1 MVGETADECVYNA
14 VVSVSEFYTDV
25 DEYHKE
31 QFEWFRHYLLTTHVF
46 PQQYWYFFQWKFI
59 MLSSLP
65 PPKKKEYIYVYTIK
79 MWLHFSAL
87 RLF

>member
-31 QFEWFRHYLLTTHVF
+31 QLEWSRHYLLTTHVF
-46 PQQYWYFFQWKFI
+46 PQQYWYFVQWKFI
-59 MLSSLP
+59 IVHYAIKSLP
-65 PPKKKEYIYVYTIK
+65 QNNKKINIYIYIYIYIQ
-79 MWLHFSAL
+79 
-87 RLF
+87 